1 MQKDTIHG
9 ANVLDGRLF
18 SFSFFFRFEIPWH
31 HWCGAF
37 VKYLRD
43 MSDVDVKIR
52 RDNIMRNIEL
62 LYTHLLLWK
71 YTLCLPMV
79 FTHAVSILLR
89 RPQITGMRGDLE
101 APRALNTHLAVTYVI
116 VDCITSAID
125 NMDTA

>member
-1 MQKDTIHG
+1 MRELITDIWYAKRHDSWRKCFRWE
-9 ANVLDGRLF
+9 AVFLF
-18 SFSFFFRFEIPWH
+18 LFFRFEIPWH

-79 FTHAVSILLR
+79 FTHAVSILKYYVVPR
-89 RPQITGMRGDLE
+89 SQACEAISRPHEL
-101 APRALNTHLAVTYVI
+101 
-116 VDCITSAID
+116 
-125 NMDTA
+125 